1 MRVEAPNFINRAGEG
16 IPHLNR
22 RNLISV
28 AGLTSTLV
36 FVGIG
41 IEGMITGN
49 FGHMMIAV
57 LGGPLSLVATAGAE
71 MIYDYR
77 QYRPT
82 RQVLHDLLHVIELWR
97 K

>member
-1 MRVEAPNFINRAGEG
+1 MRVEAPNFINRAWED

-41 IEGMITGN
+41 IEGGITGN
-49 FGHMMIAV
+49 VGHTVIAL
-57 LGGPLSLVATAGAE
+57 LGGPLSIVATAGAG

-77 QYRPT
+77 QRRQT
-82 RQVLHDLLHVIELWR
+82 REVLNDLQHVIGLWE